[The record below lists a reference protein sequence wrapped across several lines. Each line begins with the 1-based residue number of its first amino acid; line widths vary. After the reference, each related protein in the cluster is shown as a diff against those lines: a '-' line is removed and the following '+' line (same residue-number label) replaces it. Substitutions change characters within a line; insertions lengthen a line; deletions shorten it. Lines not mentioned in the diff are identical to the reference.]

1 MEDEIDRFLAEE
13 QDDAFEEQLDY
24 LDEQRDVESTVAGLS
39 EQEKN
44 LSGWGRPPIE
54 NRSTGKEDVGAQSML
69 WACIIAAF
77 DAFSACLGVC
87 P

>member
-13 QDDAFEEQLDY
+13 EDDAFEEQLEY
-24 LDEQRDVESTVAGLS
+24 LDDQRDVEPAVAGLS

-44 LSGWGRPPIE
+44 LSGWGRPAIE
-54 NRSTGKEDVGAQSML
+54 DRSTDKDGVGALDLVFVLQ
-69 WACIIAAF
+69 
-77 DAFSACLGVC
+77 CLVDKQ